1 MIFLLTCIVIDSG
14 VSYNHPL
21 IDKSMITGF
30 TLTFD
35 QEESVFYSADFDDKY
50 GHGTAI
56 YNILQELK
64 DDVNIINVRL
74 SSIEDEVVDENAL
87 ISALEYIEKE
97 YHHIDVINLSLGS
110 TICDRRNDL
119 YDICKRF
126 DDNGTVILS
135 AFDNEGSMSFPAAFD
150 CVIGVVGLDECKK
163 VNDFIFIDDTYINIG
178 AKGGIQR
185 LAWKDPN
192 TIFMNGN
199 SFACAHAT
207 KQTLKILLTGVSGRE
222 AVLREFKSMSI
233 ANYKVGTAEVMSK
246 ATLPKEGRIAL
257 FPFNK
262 EMHSLIRFSDKIKY
276 KITKVYDLKY
286 FGNVSS
292 TTDIVIRDDNITKF
306 KIENIDDIDYDS
318 FDCFVF
324 GHFCEAENVISVD
337 YRKKLLNRLCECG
350 KSVISFDD
358 IERLGISYPNVYC
371 PKLYPSDVI
380 PNRDGKLF
388 RINKPVLGVFGTS
401 SSQGKFTLQLKLR
414 NMFLDN
420 EYSVGQ
426 IGTEPHSELFGMDY
440 VFPMGY
446 NSSVY
451 LNDYEIVRHLN
462 SLVYSLCDKEIII
475 VGSQA
480 NTIPYDYGNVNR
492 FTFSQ
497 HAFFMG
503 TMPDAVVLVINPYD
517 DIEYINNTI
526 KYLESFGFGKVIAIV
541 VYPLDID
548 QNWKRYTHKKH
559 VVSKERMQ
567 VIRKIYNDKVP
578 IYLLGC
584 ESDEKLL
591 FDRIIDWLS

>member
-1 MIFLLTCIVIDSG
+1 MLTCIIVDSG

-21 IDKSMITGF
+21 IDNSLINGF

-35 QEESVFYSADFDDKY
+35 QYGHMCYSTDFDDKY

-56 YNILQELK
+56 YNILQDLK
-64 DDVNIINVRL
+64 NDVNIINVRL
-74 SSIEDEVVDENAL
+74 SSVEDEFIDENAL
-87 ISALEYIEKE
+87 ILALEYIEKK
-97 YHHIDVINLSLGS
+97 YQHIDVINLSLGT
-110 TICDRRNDL
+110 TICDREKEL
-119 YDICKRF
+119 YDICRRL
-126 DDNGTVILS
+126 DDKGTVILS

-150 CVIGVVGLDECKK
+150 CVIGVVGLDECRK
-163 VNDFIFIDDTYINIG
+163 VNDFIFVDDSHINIG

-185 LAWKDPN
+185 LAWKDPK

-207 KQTLKILLTGVSGRE
+207 KQALKIMMSGVFGRE
-222 AVLREFKSMSI
+222 AVLREFKLLSI
-233 ANYKVGTAEVMSK
+233 ANYKLGNADSVERMN
-246 ATLPKEGRIAL
+246 LPKEGRIAL

-262 EMHSLIRFSDKIKY
+262 EMHSIIRFIDKIPY
-276 KITKVYDLKY
+276 KVTKVYDLKY
-286 FGNVSS
+286 FGNVSC
-292 TTDIVIRDDNITKF
+292 TTDVVMHDNSVARI

-324 GHFCEAENVISVD
+324 GHFCETEKLISVD
-337 YRKKLLNRLCECG
+337 FRKQLLNHLCERG
-350 KSVISFDD
+350 KIVISFDD
-358 IERLGISYPNVYC
+358 IENLGISYHNVYC
-371 PKLYPSDVI
+371 PKVCSSDVV

-420 EYSVGQ
+420 GYNVGQ

-451 LNDYEIVRHLN
+451 IYNYEIVRHLN
-462 SLVYSLCDKEIII
+462 SRIYSLRDREIVI

-480 NTIPYDYGNVNR
+480 NTIPYDYGNLNR
-492 FTFSQ
+492 FTFAQ

-503 TMPDAVVLVINPYD
+503 TMPDAVILVVNPYD
-517 DIEYINNTI
+517 DPEYVGNTI
-526 KYLESFGFGKVIAIV
+526 KYLESFGFCKVIAIV

-548 QNWKRYTHKKH
+548 QNWKRYTQKKH
-559 VVSKERMQ
+559 PVSKEKMQ
-567 VIRKIYNDKVP
+567 EIKRIYANKAPV
-578 IYLLGC
+578 YLLGC
-584 ESDEKLL
+584 KSDENLL
-591 FDRIIDWLS
+591 FDRIIDWFS